1 MLETGNGNGV
11 GGVSSA
17 CFFGNG
23 HQLLIGLTS
32 PVVSLWDTETES
44 VIRNYVVRE
53 RERERVCHYV
63 MSHIIVH
70 CMITSLSFSP
80 FKGHSSGVTCLT
92 RNIKDTFLVSG
103 LEDGNLTVHKTSSS
117 QPVTQLSMKEEKG
130 GGDKTEVRNM
140 QDYTRMKWQPP
151 THLINNKAA
160 MGF

>member
-70 CMITSLSFSP
+70 CMITSLS
-80 FKGHSSGVTCLT
+80 
-92 RNIKDTFLVSG
+92 
-103 LEDGNLTVHKTSSS
+103 
-117 QPVTQLSMKEEKG
+117 LSLSLSLSF
-130 GGDKTEVRNM
+130 
-140 QDYTRMKWQPP
+140 P
-151 THLINNKAA
+151 I
-160 MGF
+160 

>member
-1 MLETGNGNGV
+1 
-11 GGVSSA
+11 
-17 CFFGNG
+17 
-23 HQLLIGLTS
+23 
-32 PVVSLWDTETES
+32 
-44 VIRNYVVRE
+44 
-53 RERERVCHYV
+53 

-70 CMITSLSFSP
+70 CMITSLSLSLSPSLSLSFSP

-140 QDYTRMKWQPP
+140 QE
-151 THLINNKAA
+151 
-160 MGF
+160 